1 MIQPA
6 DLKQESLP
14 DRLQSLHAAQSKC
27 CVNATNDVI
36 PYRSFIRRQASLWRT
51 TDRASASRQRSSI
64 VRKVF
69 LTGQVDVLS
78 VFRIACSVSARMRPL
93 SSRSNAE
100 WTQPQERNS
109 LGESGHSQFSTGSV
123 STVVEPAPA
132 PLGKLIR
139 DILATPTTEIGSSAE
154 PANKSTGVRIVTLF
168 GAALCKATTASL
180 HMQLLPVSHHQ
191 KNWPIPG

>member
-14 DRLQSLHAAQSKC
+14 DRLQSLHAAQSEC

-93 SSRSNAE
+93 SSRSNASSGHNRKNE
-100 WTQPQERNS
+100 TR

-168 GAALCKATTASL
+168 GAALCKATTTSL
-180 HMQLLPVSHHQ
+180 HMQ
-191 KNWPIPG
+191 

>member
-14 DRLQSLHAAQSKC
+14 DRLQSLHAAQSEC

-93 SSRSNAE
+93 SSRSNASSGYNRKNE
-100 WTQPQERNS
+100 TR
-109 LGESGHSQFSTGSV
+109 LGESGHNQLAAGSV
-123 STVVEPAPA
+123 STAVDSTSAR
-132 PLGKLIR
+132 LSKLIR
-139 DILATPTTEIGSSAE
+139 DILATPTTE
-154 PANKSTGVRIVTLF
+154 
-168 GAALCKATTASL
+168 TAS
-180 HMQLLPVSHHQ
+180 PA
-191 KNWPIPG
+191 